1 MGTEYI
7 LELKHISKSFPGV
20 KALDDVTLCVR
31 PGTVHSL
38 MGENGAGKSTLMKC
52 LFGIY
57 SFDEGEIILDGKN
70 IKFSSPSEALQN
82 HVSMVHQ
89 ELNQVLNQTVMEN
102 MWLGRFP
109 MKHGLV
115 DDQKMYEDTK
125 AIFDDLDIQVNP
137 KVKIGTLKVS
147 QKQMIEIAKAVSY
160 NSKVI
165 VMDEPTSSLTEKEV
179 EHLFKIIEKL
189 KKKNTSIIYISHK
202 MEEILRISDDVTVMR
217 DGKWIDTKPAS
228 ELTIDKIIKMMVGRE
243 LKDRYPEKKAKIGD
257 VLMEVKDLGTL
268 NPGFE
273 GVNFQLHKGEILGIA
288 GLVGSKRT
296 EILET
301 LFGIRMKGKGQILVK
316 GKEVQNRSPKEAMAN
331 GFAMLTEE
339 RRSDGIFGGLSVGFN
354 MTISNLPKYQKTGL
368 LNGEKMKA
376 DITKMI
382 NAMKVKT
389 PSMKS
394 KIANLSG
401 GNQQKVILGR
411 WLLTDPDILLLDEPT
426 RGIDVG
432 AKFEIYQLINQL
444 AEQGKGI
451 IVVSSEM
458 PELFGISDRIL
469 VMSNGHQSAIFDSKE
484 VGQVDVMQQRPD
496 LSDLSIRTQEGILV
510 KNSKNISIK
519 ELIAEKAI
527 YLVFIILLVAI
538 VVVEPRFLSFNNFKN
553 IFAQSSTKI
562 IIALAAGMV
571 LVVQGV
577 DLSTGRMIGLAAVIF
592 ASLVQN
598 PDYAYRMYPNLKE
611 LPLIVPLLLVLAIC
625 LVLGGISGVL
635 VAVFK
640 VPPFIATLGMQLI
653 LYGASSIY
661 FDRPPYG
668 AQPIGGIDSKVTQ
681 IAIGSIGIGDFQIP
695 YLIIIAAAVCV
706 VMWIVWNKTKFGKY
720 MFAVGG
726 NPEAAKVS
734 GVNVIKTQIMVYAIA
749 GMMYAFAA
757 ALEVGLSEVLPIQ
770 PVTDMKWMQLLP
782 A

>member
-1 MGTEYI
+1 M
-7 LELKHISKSFPGV
+7 
-20 KALDDVTLCVR
+20 LCR
-31 PGTVHSL
+31 
-38 MGENGAGKSTLMKC
+38 
-52 LFGIY
+52 
-57 SFDEGEIILDGKN
+57 
-70 IKFSSPSEALQN
+70 
-82 HVSMVHQ
+82 
-89 ELNQVLNQTVMEN
+89 
-102 MWLGRFP
+102 
-109 MKHGLV
+109 
-115 DDQKMYEDTK
+115 
-125 AIFDDLDIQVNP
+125 
-137 KVKIGTLKVS
+137 
-147 QKQMIEIAKAVSY
+147 
-160 NSKVI
+160 
-165 VMDEPTSSLTEKEV
+165 
-179 EHLFKIIEKL
+179 
-189 KKKNTSIIYISHK
+189 
-202 MEEILRISDDVTVMR
+202 
-217 DGKWIDTKPAS
+217 
-228 ELTIDKIIKMMVGRE
+228 
-243 LKDRYPEKKAKIGD
+243 
-257 VLMEVKDLGTL
+257 
-268 NPGFE
+268 
-273 GVNFQLHKGEILGIA
+273 
-288 GLVGSKRT
+288 
-296 EILET
+296 
-301 LFGIRMKGKGQILVK
+301 
-316 GKEVQNRSPKEAMAN
+316 
-331 GFAMLTEE
+331 
-339 RRSDGIFGGLSVGFN
+339 
-354 MTISNLPKYQKTGL
+354 
-368 LNGEKMKA
+368 
-376 DITKMI
+376 
-382 NAMKVKT
+382 
-389 PSMKS
+389 
-394 KIANLSG
+394 
-401 GNQQKVILGR
+401 
-411 WLLTDPDILLLDEPT
+411 
-426 RGIDVG
+426 
-432 AKFEIYQLINQL
+432 
-444 AEQGKGI
+444 
-451 IVVSSEM
+451 
-458 PELFGISDRIL
+458 
-469 VMSNGHQSAIFDSKE
+469 
-484 VGQVDVMQQRPD
+484 QRPD

-757 ALEVGLSEVLPIQ
+757 ALVLYYETRKDPQEYTEDILACPEHIAVAKRAAEESMVLLKNENHVLPLDKEKTEKIVVLGVLGDTENIGDHGSSKVHPYYTVTPFKGLMKKMPKAQILYNDGSDLERAKELAADADAVVIVAGYIHSDEGEYLADRSDIAGMGGDRASMRLHQRDIDLIHGVKGVNPNTVVSIIGSSAILIDEWEKDVPAIIFSFYSGMEGGNVLADILFGDVCPSGKLPYTVALSEDSYPDFDPDCTYAEYEYYHGYCKMDKENIPVLYPFGYGLSYTTFDISEPTVEVFDKTAKISVNVKNTGDVKGAEVVQLYIGCEGSAVDR
-770 PVTDMKWMQLLP
+770 PVKILKDFARVELMPGEEKKVSLQVSSKDMAYYSEEKDDFVEEDITYIAYTGDCSCKEALKSVKFEFGK
-782 A
+782 

>member
-1 MGTEYI
+1 
-7 LELKHISKSFPGV
+7 
-20 KALDDVTLCVR
+20 
-31 PGTVHSL
+31 
-38 MGENGAGKSTLMKC
+38 MKC

-726 NPEAAKVS
+726 NPEAAK
-734 GVNVIKTQIMVYAIA
+734 Y
-749 GMMYAFAA
+749 
-757 ALEVGLSEVLPIQ
+757 
-770 PVTDMKWMQLLP
+770 PV
-782 A
+782 